1 MTWMR
6 GGPSTASARSVTP
19 SGPGS
24 VRRISSPPEEEPNAR
39 DMRIRP
45 IAQSHRRRPGRSP
58 NVGLGSA
65 SGSTLGSG
73 ASSVARVTFSFR
85 FGVGI
90 RDGIGGTLAVPSPGP
105 RSKNGLVLAG
115 GPLR

>member
-6 GGPSTASARSVTP
+6 GGPSIASARSVTP

-24 VRRISSPPEEEPNAR
+24 VRRISTPPEEEPNTR

-45 IAQSHRRRPGRSP
+45 IAQSHRRRPGRF
-58 NVGLGSA
+58 GLGSA
-65 SGSTLGSG
+65 SGFTLGSG

-85 FGVGI
+85 FGVDI
-90 RDGIGGTLAVPSPGP
+90 RDGVGGTPAVPSPGP
-105 RSKNGLVLAG
+105 RSKNGLALAG